1 MSTTSTFGDYL
12 RQRREAIVVAARGA
26 AAAGKA
32 VPAASGA
39 VLRGGRLSQARAGK
53 GTMARNRQ
61 PEPRNHLSVRALAKR
76 VGIEPSYLSKIERG
90 LQAPPSEAT
99 IARLAAALGEDVDV
113 MLAMAGK
120 VSSDLQS
127 VIRKRPALFAELIR
141 QMKNMPERAVLRI
154 VREVRDGDW

>member
-26 AAAGKA
+26 VAAGQALPPASGAAARGEQHPQ
-32 VPAASGA
+32 VPAA
-39 VLRGGRLSQARAGK
+39 RK
-53 GTMARNRQ
+53 GTTIRNRQ
-61 PEPRNHLSVRALAKR
+61 AEPRNHLSVRALAKR

-113 MLAMAGK
+113 LLAMAGK
-120 VSSDLQS
+120 VSSDLQA
-127 VIRKRPALFAELIR
+127 VIRKRPAIFAELIR
-141 QMKNMPERAVLRI
+141 QLKRMPDRAVMRI
-154 VREVRDGDW
+154 VRELRKGR